1 MTLKEVMAELERA
14 GTAQNRKVYARHG
27 YSDNMF
33 GVSFANL
40 RKLGKKIKRDDAL
53 ARKLWAT
60 GNEDARQLACMIADP
75 EAMTSADLDAWVSE
89 IGHYCLADVFSK
101 ELAARSPH
109 VGKKISA
116 WTRSKTDFT
125 GQAGWDL
132 VALFAMEK
140 AATPDATFEK
150 HLATIE
156 RRVHSAPNRTRH
168 AMNGALIAIGLRN
181 AKLEKLALAA
191 AARIGR
197 VEVDHGA
204 TGCKTPD
211 AAAYIAKASARVKKR
226 KP

>member
-1 MTLKEVMAELERA
+1 MSLKEVMKELKRM

-27 YSDNMF
+27 YGENMF

-40 RKLGKKIKRDDAL
+40 RKLGKRIKRDHAL
-53 ARKLWAT
+53 AQQLWAT

-75 EAMTSADLDAWVSE
+75 AAMTSADLDAWVSD

-101 ELAARSPH
+101 EVAARSPLSS
-109 VGKKISA
+109 KKSST
-116 WTRSKTDFT
+116 WMRSKTDFT

-132 VALFAMEK
+132 VALLAMDE
-140 AATPDATFEK
+140 ADTPDATFEK

-156 RRVHSAPNRTRH
+156 KKIHRASNRTKH

-181 AKLEKLALAA
+181 ERLKKLALAA
-191 AARIGR
+191 AGRIGN
-197 VEVDHGA
+197 VDVDHGE

-211 AAAYIAKASARVKKR
+211 AAAYIEKAISRKR
-226 KP
+226 K